1 MDRLRQLLGA
11 IVTGNTRPAMA
22 IAGLGRRWPA
32 RLEQRYREQNTA
44 LAENL
49 TKLRLAERLAGL
61 GCWHYDIRTGRQN
74 WSEQMLEIHG
84 LPRELAPDPGNVRD
98 LMPDGGEALFAEIAS
113 NRANR
118 EPYSLEVR
126 IRPPG
131 GAERILRMV
140 VINEFDEQDERV
152 ALFGVAMDV
161 TEQVLREQALDQAR
175 ARAIGLAAEAQKLA
189 MTDPLT
195 GIANRRA
202 ALDWLASL
210 VGVSDE
216 DEDPLAVLMFDVDHF
231 KRINDCFGHQTGD
244 EVLKR
249 VAALA
254 RAQLRGEDV
263 VGRIGGEEFVCIVS
277 GLSELQTRSLAER
290 LCRAIAT
297 GSAAANL
304 PQITISIGLARLRNG
319 DTPEGLLAR
328 ADAALYEAKDGG
340 RNQVR
345 LAA

>member
-1 MDRLRQLLGA
+1 VKQLEQLVRQ
-11 IVTGNTRPAMA
+11 IVTGRTWPAMA
-22 IAGLGRRWPA
+22 LAKLSRRAPGW
-32 RLEQRYREQNTA
+32 LEARYREQNAA

-61 GCWHYDIRTGRQN
+61 GWWHYDIRTGRQN

-84 LPRELAPDPGNVRD
+84 LPRELAPDPGDVRHV
-98 LMPDGGEALFAEIAS
+98 LPDRGEALFGEIAR

-118 EPYSLEVR
+118 EPYSLEFR
-126 IRPPG
+126 ILPAG
-131 GAERILRMV
+131 GTERFLRMV
-140 VINEFDEQDERV
+140 VTNEFDETGERV

-161 TEQVLREQALDQAR
+161 TEQVRREQALDLAR

-195 GIANRRA
+195 GLANRRA
-202 ALDWLASL
+202 ALDWLGSL
-210 VGVSDE
+210 VGASDE
-216 DEDPLAVLMFDVDHF
+216 GEDPLAVLMFDVDHF

-244 EVLKR
+244 EVLR
-249 VAALA
+249 RIATLA
-254 RAQLRGEDV
+254 RAQLRAEDV
-263 VGRIGGEEFVCIVS
+263 VGRIGGEEFICIVS
-277 GLSELQTRSLAER
+277 GLSDLDTHRLADR
-290 LCRAIAT
+290 LCLAIAT
-297 GSAAANL
+297 GSAADNL
-304 PQITISIGLARLRNG
+304 PQTTISIGLAWYRNG
-319 DTPEGLLAR
+319 DTAAGLLAR

>member
-1 MDRLRQLLGA
+1 LEKLRQLLGA

-22 IAGLGRRWPA
+22 LAGLGRRWPA
-32 RLEQRYREQNTA
+32 RIEQRYREQNTV

-61 GCWHYDIRTGRQN
+61 GCWHYDFRTGKQN

-84 LPRELAPDPGNVRD
+84 LPREMAPDPGDVRA
-98 LMPDGGEALFAEIAS
+98 LMPDGGEALFAEIAR

-118 EPYSLEVR
+118 EPYSLEIR
-126 IRPPG
+126 IQPPG
-131 GAERILRMV
+131 GTERILRMV
-140 VINEFDEQDERV
+140 VMNEFDESDERV

-195 GIANRRA
+195 GLANRRA
-202 ALDWLASL
+202 TLDWLANL
-210 VGVSDE
+210 VMASDE

-249 VAALA
+249 VATLA
-254 RAQLRGEDV
+254 RAQLRTEDL
-263 VGRIGGEEFVCIVS
+263 VGRIGGEEFICIVS
-277 GLSELQTRSLAER
+277 GLSDLETRSLAER

-297 GSAAANL
+297 GSAADNL
-304 PQITISIGLARLRNG
+304 PQTTISIGLARFRNG
-319 DTPEGLLAR
+319 DKAEDLLAR
-328 ADAALYEAKDGG
+328 ADSALYEAKDGG

>member
-1 MDRLRQLLGA
+1 MDKLRKLLGA

-22 IAGLGRRWPA
+22 LAGLGRRWPA

-84 LPRELAPDPGNVRD
+84 LPRDLAPDPGNVRD
-98 LMPDGGEALFAEIAS
+98 LMPDGGKALFAEIAC

-126 IRPPG
+126 IRAPDS
-131 GAERILRMV
+131 AERILRMV
-140 VINEFDEQDERV
+140 VMNEFDESGERI

-161 TEQVLREQALDQAR
+161 TEQVLRERALDQAR

-195 GIANRRA
+195 GLANRRA
-202 ALDWLASL
+202 TLDWLGSL
-210 VGVSDE
+210 VGASDE

-244 EVLKR
+244 EVLKL
-249 VAALA
+249 VAELA
-254 RAQLRGEDV
+254 RAQLRTEDV

-277 GLSELQTRSLAER
+277 GLSELETRGLAER
-290 LCRAIAT
+290 LCRAIAN
-297 GSAAANL
+297 GSEANSL
-304 PQITISIGLARLRNG
+304 PKTTISVGLARLRNG
-319 DTPEGLLAR
+319 DTPEELLAR